1 MKENKNECDEKKLN
15 SWSCKKTILCKVSY
29 KVSEL
34 FGNFFKYF
42 CQTSIWKALTYSEN
56 FQNFHKKYSNEAG
69 NQFRHVDV
77 KKK

>member
-1 MKENKNECDEKKLN
+1 MSAMKRNSITGRVKKQY
-15 SWSCKKTILCKVSY
+15 CAKVHIKFQNY
-29 KVSEL
+29 SEI
-34 FGNFFKYF
+34 FFKYF